1 MRSRAVYGM
10 AMGCLCWGGLLAGPG
25 AMAREVYPLAQLED
39 MARESNPA
47 LKAAAKSVDGADAAV
62 QTARAFPNPEVE
74 YLAGN
79 ARYRPG
85 LAGVSGAAD
94 SLSISQPLDL
104 PFRRTPRIEA
114 AKAGRGASAAGYRA
128 FEADWIADLRRAYFD
143 VLRRTAEKVNAQ
155 EDLALMQSVHSK
167 IKLRVEQGDTPRIEL
182 IRAEADLLNVQKNAQ
197 SAILREEQ
205 AFLQLRALVGPK
217 LPEDF
222 GVAGQLEAPL
232 PLPALGGLIDQALA
246 GNPML
251 ERARAQAEQARY
263 RLNYEEAGRLPTV
276 SLRATREKDRE
287 IQSNKIGVS
296 LSLPL
301 WDRKLG
307 PVREAE
313 AQVTQSQLQLDA
325 QGHAIRQNLEIAW
338 RQHKVALG
346 QVNALE
352 NGLVAQA
359 RAAVD
364 VAQTAYRAGERGLI
378 DVLDAQRV
386 YRSARADLIA
396 SRFELAAAWVEIQ
409 RLIASPDMPSAKRN
423 MP

>member
-1 MRSRAVYGM
+1 
-10 AMGCLCWGGLLAGPG
+10 
-25 AMAREVYPLAQLED
+25 
-39 MARESNPA
+39 
-47 LKAAAKSVDGADAAV
+47 
-62 QTARAFPNPEVE
+62 
-74 YLAGN
+74 
-79 ARYRPG
+79 
-85 LAGVSGAAD
+85 
-94 SLSISQPLDL
+94 
-104 PFRRTPRIEA
+104 
-114 AKAGRGASAAGYRA
+114 
-128 FEADWIADLRRAYFD
+128 
-143 VLRRTAEKVNAQ
+143 
-155 EDLALMQSVHSK
+155 
-167 IKLRVEQGDTPRIEL
+167 
-182 IRAEADLLNVQKNAQ
+182 
-197 SAILREEQ
+197 
-205 AFLQLRALVGPK
+205 
-217 LPEDF
+217 
-222 GVAGQLEAPL
+222 
-232 PLPALGGLIDQALA
+232 
-246 GNPML
+246 
-251 ERARAQAEQARY
+251 
-263 RLNYEEAGRLPTV
+263 
-276 SLRATREKDRE
+276 
-287 IQSNKIGVS
+287 VS

-313 AQVTQSQLQLDA
+313 AQVAQSQLQLDA
-325 QGHAIRQNLEIAW
+325 QGYAIRQNLEIAW